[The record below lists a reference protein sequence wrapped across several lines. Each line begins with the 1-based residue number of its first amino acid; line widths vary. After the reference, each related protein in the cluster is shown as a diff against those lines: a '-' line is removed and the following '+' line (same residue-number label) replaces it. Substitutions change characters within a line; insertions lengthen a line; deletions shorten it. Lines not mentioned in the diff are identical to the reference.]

1 MTADNTR
8 TGPTRLA
15 GTVAPSLCLA
25 VTWGRTANVIYWQM
39 RLWTRQWN
47 CHHFFCTGNTVTQQV
62 QCMVYIIYNTLRYN
76 NSTVVQNT
84 SKIKAY
90 ESKVEFSFNSGSKR
104 VG

>member
-1 MTADNTR
+1 MFGSYLGAHSQCYLLADAT
-8 TGPTRLA
+8 LDK
-15 GTVAPSLCLA
+15 A
-25 VTWGRTANVIYWQM
+25 VE
-39 RLWTRQWN
+39 LSS
-47 CHHFFCTGNTVTQQV
+47 FFCTGNTVTQQV
-62 QCMVYIIYNTLRYN
+62 QCMVYIIYNTLRYI